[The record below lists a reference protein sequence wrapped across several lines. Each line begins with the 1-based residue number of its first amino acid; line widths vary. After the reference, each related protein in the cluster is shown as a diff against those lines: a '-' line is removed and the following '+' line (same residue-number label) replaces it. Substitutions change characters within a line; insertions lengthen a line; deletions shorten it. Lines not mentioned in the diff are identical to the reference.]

1 MVQVWRTEAGVI
13 ALRSNCAPFCLLAVI
28 GASLAH
34 TANRDNF
41 WHRISP
47 LQEVPRA
54 RVHDAQA
61 AQKAE
66 LPVKTV
72 QARMGHS
79 SIVMTMDTYG
89 HLFPSSDDGN
99 EMADAEKA
107 LLA

>member
-1 MVQVWRTEAGVI
+1 M
-13 ALRSNCAPFCLLAVI
+13 
-28 GASLAH
+28 AH
-34 TANRDNF
+34 Q
-41 WHRISP
+41 HGG
-47 LQEVPRA
+47 L
-54 RVHDAQA
+54 
-61 AQKAE
+61 E

-89 HLFPSSDDGN
+89 HLFPGSDDGN